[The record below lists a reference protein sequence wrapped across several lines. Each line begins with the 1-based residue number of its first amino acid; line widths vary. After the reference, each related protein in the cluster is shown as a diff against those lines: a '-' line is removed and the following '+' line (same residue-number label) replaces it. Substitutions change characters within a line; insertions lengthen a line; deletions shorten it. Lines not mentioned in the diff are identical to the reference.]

1 VTSDPADAAPSASPA
16 STAHRLH
23 ASRILQPLEA
33 LFGEGLG
40 TVEVAVSPAGSQH
53 QVAAVAVTVRLRG
66 SRRVLTATG
75 VARDA
80 AAAIRTAA
88 LDALAD
94 GELLEDAFE
103 RLVEDGKLEA
113 AIIRWGDRPLTFA
126 GDADVDLRLIALFD
140 LTLVDL
146 LPPGGRLAICTD
158 RFAYRLVG
166 GRPALALAARPGAS
180 SRHLDRLAAL
190 IEEVVEVHRVVAGAA
205 GRTRPDHPTPPLAP
219 PGEVAAAIGSALG
232 ETVRWLRIEVGS
244 ERAEFGGPDPCRVDD
259 EDPQP
264 SIN

>member
-1 VTSDPADAAPSASPA
+1 VAGDAA
-16 STAHRLH
+16 T
-23 ASRILQPLEA
+23 
-33 LFGEGLG
+33 
-40 TVEVAVSPAGSQH
+40 
-53 QVAAVAVTVRLRG
+53 
-66 SRRVLTATG
+66 
-75 VARDA
+75 
-80 AAAIRTAA
+80 AIRTAA

-103 RLVEDGKLEA
+103 RLVEEGKLEA
-113 AIIRWGDRPLTFA
+113 AIIRWGNRPLTFA

-180 SRHLDRLAAL
+180 ARHLDRLAAL

-205 GRTRPDHPTPPLAP
+205 GRADQGPDAP
-219 PGEVAAAIGSALG
+219 AMSSPDEIAAAVGSALD
-232 ETVRWLRIEVGS
+232 ETVRWLRIDVGGQ
-244 ERAEFGGPDPCRVDD
+244 RAEFGGPDPCRA
-259 EDPQP
+259 EIEEPQP